1 MNIIIILLSTFVY
14 AATTHPKCDAHPVK
28 KVKLGDP
35 FHFCIYTKNTAGNIQ
50 MTKASVKEL
59 NNLSL
64 FKLSDGIG
72 GTVDGIKSS
81 WIGMNIDDDQHNIHP
96 DAACENRGKPCS
108 QLKQEACNYVH
119 ACEWT
124 GDTDG
129 KCSHR
134 NGSSSGYFAS
144 CEQIVSSDTKRVSIS
159 GVYIQMDKGVVT
171 KVSVDNKCNDCGN
184 DDCVASP
191 NQDTEYYGACRA
203 TETGYSISITFSGTD
218 SEGKTV
224 MSSSMSLTRFGSSL
238 NSMIGTLKEKMKAI
252 KNAVSK

>member
-14 AATTHPKCDAHPVK
+14 AATTHPKCDAQTVK

-35 FHFCIYTKNTAGNIQ
+35 FDFCIYTKNAAGNIQ
-50 MTKASVKEL
+50 MTKASVKDL
-59 NNLSL
+59 NKLSL

-81 WIGMNIDDDQHNIHP
+81 WIGMNIDDNQHNIHP

-108 QLKQEACNYVH
+108 QIPQSACDDVH
-119 ACEWT
+119 ACEWK
-124 GDTDG
+124 DG

-238 NSMIGTLKEKMKAI
+238 NSIIETAKKKMKAFT
-252 KNAVSK
+252 KAVSSK

>member
-14 AATTHPKCDAHPVK
+14 AATPVTPECPAQSVAT
-28 KVKLGDP
+28 VKLGAP
-35 FHFCIYTKNTAGNIQ
+35 FHFCIYTKDDTGIKVTQ
-50 MTKASVKEL
+50 ASVNNL
-59 NNLSL
+59 NELSL
-64 FKLSDGIG
+64 FKLSDGTG
-72 GTVDGIKSS
+72 KVDEIKSS
-81 WIGMNIDDDQHNIHP
+81 WIGMNINDKNHAINP

-108 QLKQEACNYVH
+108 QLKQDACKNVH

-124 GDTDG
+124 GGTDG

-144 CEQIVSSDTKRVSIS
+144 CEQIVISDTQRVSIS

-184 DDCVASP
+184 DDCVASA
-191 NQDTEYYGACRA
+191 NQDTKYYGACRA

-238 NSMIGTLKEKMKAI
+238 NSIIETAKKKMKAFT
-252 KNAVSK
+252 NAVSSK